1 MLNDGLCHRWNGVS
15 TAATASAAVRRPH
28 SRTSSCPGSQRPH
41 LRATPRQSV
50 TTRLP
55 VSAPRPLG
63 HGPAHSCQTCFVLD
77 GGKWVDMRP
86 RIGGG
91 LSWEVASVLVAWPQL
106 ETGSDATR
114 HISERPLVAHME
126 RHGRGCKWTGCGL
139 LRPDVCTKVHFLHS
153 WLQAQAV
160 YVTRI
165 HAPPTAH
172 GPRLTPPIED
182 WRAEPFAL
190 EEPLE
195 TPGMAGLWM

>member
-63 HGPAHSCQTCFVLD
+63 HGPAHSCQICFVLD

-91 LSWEVASVLVAWPQL
+91 GCRGRLRLCWLHGHSWKRAAMQPGIFLNVLWWHTWNVMGVVASGLAVACCGQTFAPRSIFF
-106 ETGSDATR
+106 T
-114 HISERPLVAHME
+114 P
-126 RHGRGCKWTGCGL
+126 GCKR
-139 LRPDVCTKVHFLHS
+139 RPC
-153 WLQAQAV
+153 
-160 YVTRI
+160 
-165 HAPPTAH
+165 
-172 GPRLTPPIED
+172 
-182 WRAEPFAL
+182 
-190 EEPLE
+190 
-195 TPGMAGLWM
+195 M